1 MDKIVIKG
9 GARLEGEIE
18 IAGAKNSALKLMA
31 ASLLTSDTLELTNVP
46 DLYDVKTLIAL
57 LNELGVETVGPVK
70 NGTSRLS
77 LNAGHLESTTASYD
91 LVRQMRASVLVLGP
105 LVARIGHAKISLPGG
120 CAIGTR
126 PIDFHL
132 TGLERMGA
140 EIELADGYVI
150 ANTPRGINRLQGAEI
165 NLPFPSMGATENL
178 MMAATLADGT
188 TVIENAARE
197 PEIEDLANCLKT
209 MGADIEGAGT
219 ERITIE
225 GKDTLHGGEHR
236 VMADRIEAGT
246 YAMAAAI
253 TGGDVVLKGLDSSTL
268 ESVVDALK
276 QAGVAIEDVDGGIR
290 VRRDAN
296 RLEGVDVM
304 TQPFPGFPTDL
315 QAQFMALMS
324 VADGASMITETIF
337 ENRFM
342 HVPELGRLGANINV
356 HGASALVR
364 GVERLKGAQ
373 VMATDLRASV
383 SLVIAALA
391 AEGETTVN
399 RVYHLD
405 RGFERLEEKLDACG
419 ADIERVAA

>member
-1 MDKIVIKG
+1 MDKMVIRG
-9 GARLEGEIE
+9 GAPLKGEIE

-31 ASLLTSDTLELTNVP
+31 ASLLTSDTLTLTNVP
-46 DLYDVKTLIAL
+46 QLQDVETLIAL
-57 LNELGVETVGPVK
+57 LEELGVITDGPVT
-70 NGTSRLS
+70 NGTSKLT
-77 LNAGHLESTTASYD
+77 LNAGHLGNTTASYD

-105 LVARIGHAKISLPGG
+105 LLARFGEAKISLPGG

-178 MMAATLADGT
+178 MMAATLANGT

-197 PEIEDLANCLKT
+197 PEIEDLASCLMV
-209 MGADIEGAGT
+209 MGAQIDGAGT

-225 GKDTLHGGEHR
+225 GQEVLHGGEYE

-246 YAMAAAI
+246 YAMAAAV
-253 TGGDVVLKGLDSSTL
+253 TGGDVVLKGLDTSTL
-268 ESVVDALK
+268 DSVIDALR
-276 QAGVAIEDVDGGIR
+276 QAGVSVEDTSEGIR
-290 VRRDAN
+290 VRREGN

-304 TQPFPGFPTDL
+304 TQPYPGFPTDL

-405 RGFERLEEKLDACG
+405 RGFERLEEKLGACG
-419 ADIERVAA
+419 ADIVRVAA

>member
-1 MDKIVIKG
+1 MDKMVIRG
-9 GARLEGEIE
+9 GAPLEGEIE

-31 ASLLTSDTLELTNVP
+31 ASLLTSDTLTLTNVP
-46 DLYDVKTLIAL
+46 KLVDVETLIAL
-57 LNELGVETVGPVK
+57 LEELGVVTDRPVT
-70 NGTSRLS
+70 NGTSKLT
-77 LNAGHLESTTASYD
+77 LNAGHLGNTTASYD

-105 LVARIGHAKISLPGG
+105 LLARIGEAKISLPGG

-132 TGLERMGA
+132 SGLERMGA

-178 MMAATLADGT
+178 MMAATLANGT

-197 PEIEDLANCLKT
+197 PEIEDLASCLMV
-209 MGADIEGAGT
+209 MGAQIDGAGT

-225 GKDTLHGGEHR
+225 GQEVLHGGEYE

-246 YAMAAAI
+246 YAMAAAV
-253 TGGDVVLKGLDSSTL
+253 TGGNVVLKGLDTSTL
-268 ESVVDALK
+268 DSVVDALR
-276 QAGVAIEDVDGGIR
+276 QAGVSVEDTSKGIR
-290 VRRDAN
+290 VRRDGN

-304 TQPFPGFPTDL
+304 TQPYPGFPTDL

-405 RGFERLEEKLDACG
+405 RGFERLEEKLGACG
-419 ADIERVAA
+419 ADIVRVAA

>member
-1 MDKIVIKG
+1 MDKMVIRG
-9 GARLEGEIE
+9 GAPLEGEIE

-31 ASLLTSDTLELTNVP
+31 ASLLTSDTLTLTNVP
-46 DLYDVKTLIAL
+46 QLQDVETLIAL
-57 LNELGVETVGPVK
+57 LEELGVVTDGPIT
-70 NGTSRLS
+70 NGTSKLT
-77 LNAGHLESTTASYD
+77 LNAGHLGNTTASYE

-105 LVARIGHAKISLPGG
+105 LLARVGEAKISLPGG

-178 MMAATLADGT
+178 MMAATLANGT

-197 PEIEDLANCLKT
+197 PEIEDLASCLT
-209 MGADIEGAGT
+209 VMGAQIDGAGT

-225 GKDTLHGGEHR
+225 GQEVLHGGEYD

-246 YAMAAAI
+246 YAMAAAV
-253 TGGDVVLKGLDSSTL
+253 TGGDVVLKGLDTSTL
-268 ESVVDALK
+268 DSVIDALR
-276 QAGVAIEDVDGGIR
+276 QAGVSMEDTSEGIR
-290 VRRDAN
+290 VRRDGN

-304 TQPFPGFPTDL
+304 TQPYPGFPTDL

-405 RGFERLEEKLDACG
+405 RGFERLEEKLGACG
-419 ADIERVAA
+419 ADIVRVAA

>member
-1 MDKIVIKG
+1 MDKMVIRG
-9 GARLEGEIE
+9 GAPLEGEIE

-31 ASLLTSDTLELTNVP
+31 ASLLTSDTLTLTNVP
-46 DLYDVKTLIAL
+46 KLVDVETLIAL
-57 LNELGVETVGPVK
+57 LEELGVVTDRPVT
-70 NGTSRLS
+70 NGTSKLT
-77 LNAGHLESTTASYD
+77 LNAGHIGNTTASYD

-105 LVARIGHAKISLPGG
+105 LLARIGEAKISLPGG

-132 TGLERMGA
+132 SGLERMGA

-150 ANTPRGINRLQGAEI
+150 ANTPRGVNRLQGAEI

-178 MMAATLADGT
+178 MMAATLANGT

-197 PEIEDLANCLKT
+197 PEIEDLASCLMV
-209 MGADIEGAGT
+209 MGAQIDGAGT

-225 GKDTLHGGEHR
+225 GQEVLHGGEYE

-246 YAMAAAI
+246 YAMAAAV
-253 TGGDVVLKGLDSSTL
+253 TGGNVVLKGLDTSTL
-268 ESVVDALK
+268 DSVVDALR
-276 QAGVAIEDVDGGIR
+276 QAGVSVEDTSKGIR
-290 VRRDAN
+290 VRRDGN

-304 TQPFPGFPTDL
+304 TQPYPGFPTDL

-405 RGFERLEEKLDACG
+405 RGFERLEEKLGACG
-419 ADIERVAA
+419 ADIVRVAA